1 MVTSTPESDLGDVL
15 LDDGSVVTT
24 GTEYSLDEI
33 RGLSFRT
40 AEDAYGEA
48 EFTLQVIDE
57 STPRSLKRWPS
68 Q

>member
-1 MVTSTPESDLGDVL
+1 MCL

-48 EFTLQVIDE
+48 EFTL
-57 STPRSLKRWPS
+57 R
-68 Q
+68 